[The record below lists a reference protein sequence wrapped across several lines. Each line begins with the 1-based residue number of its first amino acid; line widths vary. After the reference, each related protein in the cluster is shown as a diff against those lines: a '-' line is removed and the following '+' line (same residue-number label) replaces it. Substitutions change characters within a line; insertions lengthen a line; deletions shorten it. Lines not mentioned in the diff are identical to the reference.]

1 MKNSYTPE
9 VHRFVNAHQQV
20 TPNYTNEYSLV
31 SPDEVHDLP
40 VGSYGSPALTQLFF
54 CFINRKHVIKIWR
67 PSATPFLFICM
78 CSIFSHFWTN
88 LNLSSGKMDVI
99 QVLAARVASVNSLF
113 HIWVFSFSCWCW
125 ENLMSFGY
133 SPPPPSP
140 ISRTDPAWAAL
151 CLCSGRT
158 SFCSSSSSAPECS
171 CGTLPQPQTCQ
182 SPPLETRPCCDFKS
196 PSRRSWVV
204 FFFFSYPPAPTTTL
218 QDSRDCESLMK
229 RKKFCA
235 KRKKCKHPL
244 FSASKSR
251 ACGFRCVCVFFFFVL
266 FCFLMSFD

>member
-31 SPDEVHDLP
+31 SPNEVHDLP

-151 CLCSGRT
+151 CLRSGRT

-204 FFFFSYPPAPTTTL
+204 FFFFPTPPPLPPPCRIQETVKVSWKGKNFVPRERSANTL
-218 QDSRDCESLMK
+218 CFL
-229 RKKFCA
+229 
-235 KRKKCKHPL
+235 PL
-244 FSASKSR
+244 KAGPVVSA
-251 ACGFRCVCVFFFFVL
+251 VCVFFFF
-266 FCFLMSFD
+266 FF